1 MNSKPALAKDLPM
14 IQPAAPASFPALSV
28 LGDGLTQPTSE
39 AADGAGFGALLA
51 LQSVASAPEGAESVL
66 QPSAATLAGSVT
78 IEPAKTGKFLP
89 LDLPETTQAQPRTE
103 LPTAMP
109 LAAAVAVAIRP
120 ANFAAKLEK
129 SPKPEKNPKPE
140 TLPETDTPQVAAAAA
155 SEPEPMPPLPILIA
169 FPPAEAEAAAT
180 ALPSTEVPIL
190 SAAPAA
196 HGPEDKAKP
205 ERDHAG
211 QGPVQ
216 RTIPTLPATASSQA
230 QAQMQRHADQAP
242 AAAIE
247 TALPATHPA
256 QQNPQPAAVPAEQV
270 RVELALPRLVQAK
283 PLVRDE
289 PGPLAKLVEPAL
301 LKSTMSELVLPD
313 TASPLT
319 SSLTQP
325 QPVTGQVAAPV
336 GPVRPHDFAALIERI
351 AVARE
356 AAAPQ
361 AVSITVTHQDF
372 GQVRLSFRPEDTG
385 LSVAMSSADPGFAR
399 AAAAVPAP
407 ALPSTVSDQTGP
419 GQNQRS
425 DSGAAQTGGQSHS
438 RGGSGDPRRDSQPHS
453 QANPGPRTGRDRS
466 APRTGIFA

>member
-14 IQPAAPASFPALSV
+14 IQPAAPAPFPALSV
-28 LGDGLTQPTSE
+28 LGDGLAQPTNE

-51 LQSVASAPEGAESVL
+51 LQSVASAPESAESML
-66 QPSAATLAGSVT
+66 QPSAATLGVSVT
-78 IEPAKTGKFLP
+78 VEPATTGKFLP
-89 LDLPETTQAQPRTE
+89 LDLPETIQAQPRTE
-103 LPTAMP
+103 LPGAMP
-109 LAAAVAVAIRP
+109 MAAAVAVAIRP
-120 ANFAAKLEK
+120 ATSAAKLEK
-129 SPKPEKNPKPE
+129 SPKPERNPKPE
-140 TLPETDTPQVAAAAA
+140 TLPETDTPQVAKAMA
-155 SEPEPMPPLPILIA
+155 SEAEPLPPLPILIA
-169 FPPAEAEAAAT
+169 FPPAEAAGAD
-180 ALPSTEVPIL
+180 LPPTEVPV
-190 SAAPAA
+190 PTTPPTV
-196 HGPEDKAKP
+196 HVPEDKAKP

-230 QAQMQRHADQAP
+230 QAQVQRHAGQAP

-247 TALPATHPA
+247 TALPAIHPA
-256 QQNPQPAAVPAEQV
+256 QQNAQPAAVPAEQV

-283 PLVRDE
+283 PWVRDE
-289 PGPLAKLVEPAL
+289 PRPLAKLVEPAL
-301 LKSTMSELVLPD
+301 PKSTIPELVLPD
-313 TASPLT
+313 AASPLT

-325 QPVTGQVAAPV
+325 QPVTGQVAAPI

-419 GQNQRS
+419 GPNQRS
-425 DSGAAQTGGQSHS
+425 DTGAAQTGGQSHS
-438 RGGSGDPRRDSQPHS
+438 RGGSGDPRRDSQPQS
-453 QANPGPRTGRDRS
+453 QANPGPRSGRDRS

>member
-1 MNSKPALAKDLPM
+1 MNSMPALVKDLPM
-14 IQPAAPASFPALSV
+14 IQPAVPAPFPALAV
-28 LGDGLTQPTSE
+28 LGDGPTQPTNE
-39 AADGAGFGALLA
+39 ATNGAGFGALLA
-51 LQSVASAPEGAESVL
+51 LQSVASAPEGAEDVL
-66 QPSAATLAGSVT
+66 QPSAATLAVSVT
-78 IEPAKTGKFLP
+78 IEPATTGKFLP
-89 LDLPETTQAQPRTE
+89 LDLPETIQAQPRTE
-103 LPTAMP
+103 LPVAMP
-109 LAAAVAVAIRP
+109 LAAAVPVALRP
-120 ANFAAKLEK
+120 ANSAAKLEK
-129 SPKPEKNPKPE
+129 SPKPERNPKPE
-140 TLPETDTPQVAAAAA
+140 TLPETDTPQVATAAA
-155 SEPEPMPPLPILIA
+155 SEAEPLPPLPILVA
-169 FPPAEAEAAAT
+169 FPPAEAAAA
-180 ALPSTEVPIL
+180 ALPSTEVPI
-190 SAAPAA
+190 STAAPVA
-196 HGPEDKAKP
+196 HVPEVKAKP

-230 QAQMQRHADQAP
+230 QAQMQRHAGQAP
-242 AAAIE
+242 AAVIE
-247 TALPATHPA
+247 TALPAIHAA
-256 QQNPQPAAVPAEQV
+256 QQNPQPAVVPAEQV

-283 PLVRDE
+283 PWVRDE
-289 PGPLAKLVEPAL
+289 PRPLAKLVEPAL
-301 LKSTMSELVLPD
+301 PKSTIPELVLPD
-313 TASPLT
+313 AASPLT

-336 GPVRPHDFAALIERI
+336 GPGRPHDFAALIERI

-361 AVSITVTHQDF
+361 AVSITVTHRDF

-407 ALPSTVSDQTGP
+407 ALPSTVSEQTGP

-425 DSGAAQTGGQSHS
+425 DTGAAQTGGQSHS
-438 RGGSGDPRRDSQPHS
+438 RGGSGDPRRDSQPQS

>member
-51 LQSVASAPEGAESVL
+51 LQSVASAREGAESVL
-66 QPSAATLAGSVT
+66 QPSAATLAVSGT
-78 IEPAKTGKFLP
+78 IEPATTGKFLP
-89 LDLPETTQAQPRTE
+89 LDLPETIPAQPRTE
-103 LPTAMP
+103 LPVAMP
-109 LAAAVAVAIRP
+109 IAAAVAVAIRP

-129 SPKPEKNPKPE
+129 SPKPEKNPKSE

-155 SEPEPMPPLPILIA
+155 SEPEPLPPLPILIA
-169 FPPAEAEAAAT
+169 FPPAEDEAAGA

-196 HGPEDKAKP
+196 YGPEDKAKP

-230 QAQMQRHADQAP
+230 QAQMQRHAGQAP

-270 RVELALPRLVQAK
+270 RVELALSRLVQAK

-289 PGPLAKLVEPAL
+289 PRPLAKLVEPAL

-319 SSLTQP
+319 SSLAQP

-372 GQVRLSFRPEDTG
+372 GQVRLSFRPEDAG

-407 ALPSTVSDQTGP
+407 ALSSTVSDQTGP
-419 GQNQRS
+419 GQSQRS

-453 QANPGPRTGRDRS
+453 QANPGPRTSRDRS